1 MAVLVWGAAALA
13 RQLEADLLKLLLVV
27 GPHELI
33 EACGEGRGGAL
44 GLWVPGAAATTG
56 GPPASLPGSRSTVD
70 PGGPHPTAAAQP
82 PGQDPQ
88 WAACAGQGT
97 LEQAVLLGVL
107 GKEGAEASN
116 QGLKVIGALVVP
128 QSLGEGVK
136 AGLAQCLLHGHH
148 EQLGP
153 ARVCAG
159 CRDLLCTHAQHLS
172 GVADPSHPQG
182 QQAAVGAAGEDA
194 WLAWPGWGDISPGNL
209 DSSLCFLQPRAFLM
223 MHSA

>member
-1 MAVLVWGAAALA
+1 MT

-44 GLWVPGAAATTG
+44 GLRVPRAAATTG
-56 GPPASLPGSRSTVD
+56 GPPASLPGSRSTAD
-70 PGGPHPTAAAQP
+70 PGGPHPTASAQP

-88 WAACAGQGT
+88 WAACASQGT

-107 GKEGAEASN
+107 SKEGAEASN

-128 QSLGEGVK
+128 QSLGEGVE
-136 AGLAQCLLHGHH
+136 AGLAQCLLHSHH

-153 ARVCAG
+153 ARVRAG
-159 CRDLLCTHAQHLS
+159 CRDLLRTNAQHLS
-172 GVADPSHPQG
+172 GGADPSHPQG
-182 QQAAVGAAGEDA
+182 QRAAVGAAREDA
-194 WLAWPGWGDISPGNL
+194 WLAWPSWDH
-209 DSSLCFLQPRAFLM
+209 QR
-223 MHSA
+223 